1 MSRVKYTLWVVVGI
15 VTLLWVQAE
24 PTLFGSTNLFQWR
37 SGLVQFSGI
46 LALMLM
52 SLAMLLALRLPLIEQ
67 WTQGIDKG
75 YRIHKWLGI
84 SALLL
89 GIFHWLA
96 YHLPKWLISLELLTK
111 PARLNGSGPNSNLS
125 GLALWLKEAKPLA
138 MEIGEWGFYAL
149 IVLLVVSLW
158 SAIKYKPFRLTHRL
172 MAVVYLLIAL
182 HSVILLKK
190 AYWGEPIYWLTMLFI
205 VVGSWAACYS
215 LLGLVGRQSR
225 YPAHVKAF
233 HYCPNSQTL
242 DLTIQLDKPWLGH
255 KAGQFAYL
263 KFAGEEPHPFTIA
276 CAHQGSQL
284 RFLIKELGDFTTG
297 LHQRLQNG
305 KSLEVEG
312 PYGKFDFSTQQPQI
326 WIGGGVGIA
335 PFMAGLDWLMR
346 ERAHPPVHLFFCCHQ
361 IDPDLCAELRHKAQL
376 AGVSLTI
383 IDSSVDPR
391 LSADDIARR
400 CGDLSRFEIYFCG
413 PIAFSNSL
421 KKALKPYQVDLS
433 RQFHE
438 EQFVM
443 R

>member
-1 MSRVKYTLWVVVGI
+1 MSRVKYTLWVMVGI

-89 GIFHWLA
+89 GSFHWLA

-111 PARLNGSGPNSNLS
+111 PARLNGSGPHGNLS

-149 IVLLVVSLW
+149 IGLLAISLW
-158 SAIKYKPFRLTHRL
+158 SAIKYKPFRFTHRM
-172 MAVVYLLIAL
+172 MAVVYLAVAFHAI
-182 HSVILLKK
+182 VLLKK
-190 AYWGEPIYWLTMLFI
+190 AYWGEPIYWLTLLFI
-205 VVGSWAACYS
+205 LVGSWAALYS

-225 YPAHVKAF
+225 YPAHVEVI
-233 HYCPNSQTL
+233 HYCSQSKTL
-242 DLTIQLDKPWLGH
+242 DLTIQLDKPWQGH

-263 KFAGEEPHPFTIA
+263 RFPGEEPHPFTIA
-276 CAHQGSQL
+276 CAHHGSRL

-297 LHQRLQNG
+297 LHERLQNG
-305 KSLEVEG
+305 ESLEVEG
-312 PYGKFDFSTQQPQI
+312 PYGKFDFAANQPQI

-335 PFMAGLDWLMR
+335 PFMAGLDWLTM
-346 ERAHPPVHLFFCCHQ
+346 ERSHPQLHLFFCCHQ
-361 IDPDLCAELRHKAQL
+361 IDPNLCAELRHKAQL

-383 IDSSVDPR
+383 IDSSVDPH

-400 CGDLSRFEIYFCG
+400 CGDLSRFEFYFCG
-413 PIAFSNSL
+413 PVAFSNSL
-421 KKALKPYQVDLS
+421 KKALKAYRVDLS

>member
-1 MSRVKYTLWVVVGI
+1 MIKWNWVMSRVKYTLWVVVGI

-326 WIGGGVGIA
+326 WI
-335 PFMAGLDWLMR
+335 
-346 ERAHPPVHLFFCCHQ
+346 
-361 IDPDLCAELRHKAQL
+361 
-376 AGVSLTI
+376 
-383 IDSSVDPR
+383 
-391 LSADDIARR
+391 
-400 CGDLSRFEIYFCG
+400 
-413 PIAFSNSL
+413 
-421 KKALKPYQVDLS
+421 
-433 RQFHE
+433 
-438 EQFVM
+438 
-443 R
+443 

>member
-1 MSRVKYTLWVVVGI
+1 MSRVKYTLWVMVGI

-46 LALMLM
+46 QALMLM

-111 PARLNGSGPNSNLS
+111 PARLNGSGPHGNLS

-149 IVLLVVSLW
+149 IGLLAISLW
-158 SAIKYKPFRLTHRL
+158 SAIKYKPFRFTHRM
-172 MAVVYLLIAL
+172 MAVVYLAVAFHAI
-182 HSVILLKK
+182 VLLKK
-190 AYWGEPIYWLTMLFI
+190 TYWGEPIYWLTLLFTL
-205 VVGSWAACYS
+205 VGSWAALYS

-225 YPAHVKAF
+225 YPAHVEAF
-233 HYCPNSQTL
+233 HYCSQSKTL
-242 DLTIQLDKPWLGH
+242 DLTIQLDKPWQGH

-263 KFAGEEPHPFTIA
+263 RFPGEEPHPFTIA
-276 CAHQGSQL
+276 CAYHGSQL

-297 LHQRLQNG
+297 LHERLQNG
-305 KSLEVEG
+305 EPLEVEG
-312 PYGKFDFSTQQPQI
+312 PYGKFHSVANQPQI

-335 PFMAGLDWLMR
+335 PFMAGLDWLTM
-346 ERAHPPVHLFFCCHQ
+346 ERSHPQVHLFFCCHQ
-361 IDPDLCAELRHKAQL
+361 IDPNLCAELRHKAQL

-383 IDSSVDPR
+383 IDSSVDPH

-413 PIAFSNSL
+413 PITFSNSL
-421 KKALKPYQVDLS
+421 KKALKPYRVDLS

>member
-1 MSRVKYTLWVVVGI
+1 MSRVEYTLWVVVGI

-52 SLAMLLALRLPLIEQ
+52 SLVMLLALRLPLIEQ

-96 YHLPKWLISLELLTK
+96 YHVPKWLISLELLTK
-111 PARLNGSGPNSNLS
+111 PARLNGSGPHGNLS

-149 IVLLVVSLW
+149 IGLLAISLW
-158 SAIKYKPFRLTHRL
+158 SAIKYKPFRFTHRM
-172 MAVVYLLIAL
+172 MAVVYLAVAFHAI
-182 HSVILLKK
+182 VLLKK
-190 AYWGEPIYWLTMLFI
+190 AYWGELIYWLTLLFI
-205 VVGSWAACYS
+205 LVGSWAALYS

-225 YPAHVKAF
+225 YPAHVEAF
-233 HYCPNSQTL
+233 HYCSQSKTL
-242 DLTIQLDKPWLGH
+242 DLTIQLDKPWQGH

-263 KFAGEEPHPFTIA
+263 RFSGEEPHPFTIA
-276 CAHQGSQL
+276 CAHHGSQL

-297 LHQRLQNG
+297 LHERLQNG
-305 KSLEVEG
+305 ESLEVEG
-312 PYGKFDFSTQQPQI
+312 PYGKFDFAANQPQI
-326 WIGGGVGIA
+326 WISGGVGIA
-335 PFMAGLDWLMR
+335 PFMAGLDWLTM
-346 ERAHPPVHLFFCCHQ
+346 ERSHPQVHLFFCCHQ
-361 IDPDLCAELRHKAQL
+361 IDPNLCAELRHKAQL

-383 IDSSVDPR
+383 IDSSVDPH
-391 LSADDIARR
+391 LSADDIARQCR
-400 CGDLSRFEIYFCG
+400 DLSRFEFYFCG
-413 PIAFSNSL
+413 PVAFSNSL
-421 KKALKPYQVDLS
+421 KKALKPYRVDLS

>member
-1 MSRVKYTLWVVVGI
+1 MSRVKYTLWVMVGI

-96 YHLPKWLISLELLTK
+96 YHVPKWLISLELLTK
-111 PARLNGSGPNSNLS
+111 PARLNGSGPHGNLS

-149 IVLLVVSLW
+149 IGLLAISLW
-158 SAIKYKPFRLTHRL
+158 SAIKYKPFRFTHRM
-172 MAVVYLLIAL
+172 MAVVYLAVAFHAIA
-182 HSVILLKK
+182 LLKK
-190 AYWGEPIYWLTMLFI
+190 AYWGEPIYWLTLLFTL
-205 VVGSWAACYS
+205 VGSWAALYS

-225 YPAHVKAF
+225 YPAHVEAF
-233 HYCPNSQTL
+233 HYCSQSKTL
-242 DLTIQLDKPWLGH
+242 DLTIQLDKPWQGH

-263 KFAGEEPHPFTIA
+263 RFSGEEPHPFTIA
-276 CAHQGSQL
+276 CAHHGSQL

-297 LHQRLQNG
+297 LHERLQNG
-305 KSLEVEG
+305 ESLEVEG
-312 PYGKFDFSTQQPQI
+312 PYGKFDFAANQPQI

-335 PFMAGLDWLMR
+335 PFMAGLDWLTM
-346 ERAHPPVHLFFCCHQ
+346 ERSHPQVHLFFCCHQ
-361 IDPDLCAELRHKAQL
+361 IDPNLCAELRHKAQL

-383 IDSSVDPR
+383 IDSSVDPH

-400 CGDLSRFEIYFCG
+400 CGDLSRFEFYFCG
-413 PIAFSNSL
+413 PVAFSNSL
-421 KKALKPYQVDLS
+421 KKALKPYRVDLS

>member
-158 SAIKYKPFRLTHRL
+158 SAIKYKPFRLTH
-172 MAVVYLLIAL
+172 A
-182 HSVILLKK
+182 
-190 AYWGEPIYWLTMLFI
+190 
-205 VVGSWAACYS
+205 
-215 LLGLVGRQSR
+215 
-225 YPAHVKAF
+225 
-233 HYCPNSQTL
+233 
-242 DLTIQLDKPWLGH
+242 
-255 KAGQFAYL
+255 
-263 KFAGEEPHPFTIA
+263 
-276 CAHQGSQL
+276 
-284 RFLIKELGDFTTG
+284 
-297 LHQRLQNG
+297 
-305 KSLEVEG
+305 
-312 PYGKFDFSTQQPQI
+312 
-326 WIGGGVGIA
+326 
-335 PFMAGLDWLMR
+335 
-346 ERAHPPVHLFFCCHQ
+346 
-361 IDPDLCAELRHKAQL
+361 
-376 AGVSLTI
+376 
-383 IDSSVDPR
+383 
-391 LSADDIARR
+391 
-400 CGDLSRFEIYFCG
+400 
-413 PIAFSNSL
+413 
-421 KKALKPYQVDLS
+421 
-433 RQFHE
+433 
-438 EQFVM
+438 
-443 R
+443 